1 MDGTYGMGCDQTTP
15 KTVMSARAP
24 ALLKRHP
31 LKENTL
37 SSESEPPEDQ
47 IDQLQRVISEKEEEN
62 KALKDRVKELESA
75 GRRMEEACQCL
86 PKPPNTTG
94 LVPTKV

>member
-1 MDGTYGMGCDQTTP
+1 MAGTYEMGCDHTTSV
-15 KTVMSARAP
+15 TVTTSGKP
-24 ALLKRHP
+24 ALLKGHC

>member
-1 MDGTYGMGCDQTTP
+1 MGCDQTTP
-15 KTVMSARAP
+15 NTVMTARAP